1 MPSTL
6 PRQDTARE
14 VQRSKAHGLLA
25 LTRRSLAEM
34 ATSLRAEVWS
44 VASEQWLDRAELPQ
58 PLRQRAASSGSASA
72 HRDTGQ
78 HAQSSASGLFGHL
91 EEVRLW
97 KFVGRAGDPC

>member
-1 MPSTL
+1 MPSAL
-6 PRQDTARE
+6 PRQDSARE

-34 ATSLRAEVWS
+34 ATSLRAEAWS
-44 VASEQWLDRAELPQ
+44 AAYKPGAMRDELHH
-58 PLRQRAASSGSASA
+58 PLWQRAASSGTDSA

-91 EEVRLW
+91 EEVRL
-97 KFVGRAGDPC
+97 